1 MSRPFRRLSLA
12 GGTTGTRYSFWLQLL
27 PSPLSSASPSPSY
40 AHQDESIALAM
51 VAVSTTAGAEPGSS
65 SVEQATIVQAEAG
78 NSCVG
83 DSGTL
88 FWSRPN
94 VEGLTSYTVEHWA
107 YSPVPSVLVTE
118 VGAEQTSVL
127 FTFRFGLNISW
138 LCRQSAG
145 AEALREPGMCRHRE
159 LNPLFGSH
167 ERPRKGS
174 TSPPRTGSRLRVW
187 RTEPDFGLEVSCGS
201 HDPLV
206 RGMSPSSMLR
216 GTAADDSAGVDY
228 VCPTCE
234 HEATWAT
241 EPDST
246 PWCYGMK
253 IPETR
258 VRPSGEHKAQPIQFR
273 RA

>member
-1 MSRPFRRLSLA
+1 
-12 GGTTGTRYSFWLQLL
+12 
-27 PSPLSSASPSPSY
+27 
-40 AHQDESIALAM
+40 M

-174 TSPPRTGSRLRVW
+174 TSPPRTRSRLRVLEDGTRLRVGGQLW
-187 RTEPDFGLEVSCGS
+187 LPRSTGQGNEPELDAARHGGRRQCRSGLRLSDLRARGNLGNRARQHTVVLRHE
-201 HDPLV
+201 DP
-206 RGMSPSSMLR
+206 RDDG
-216 GTAADDSAGVDY
+216 AA
-228 VCPTCE
+228 
-234 HEATWAT
+234 
-241 EPDST
+241 
-246 PWCYGMK
+246 
-253 IPETR
+253 
-258 VRPSGEHKAQPIQFR
+258 FR
-273 RA
+273 RAQGPANPVPPGMSVG